1 MAIEIKAIGGYA
13 EVGKNMTAVKVDDEV
28 IVIDMGLHLPNYIKI
43 TEEEGEQVIKLKAN
57 DLIRARAI
65 PNSDLIRDWK
75 DKVKAIV
82 PTHAHLDHLGAI
94 PFLANRFKDAQII
107 CTPFSAAVLRAIL
120 KDEKI
125 KLPNKIRPINPNS
138 KIKISDKITIEL
150 VNVTHSTPQSSIVV
164 IHTPYGAVVYAADF
178 KLDNSPT
185 LGTKPNYAALEKIG
199 NSGVAIA
206 IINALYAPYDGKC
219 PSENVAKEMLR
230 GVMMDVDSRG
240 KAIIATTFSSHIAR
254 LKSICFFAKKL
265 NRKVIFLGRSL
276 AKYIDAASVANI
288 VKLEKEG
295 EVCRFAK
302 QIARKLK
309 QIQKT
314 GPEKYLLVV
323 TGHQG
328 EPKAT
333 LSKMANGLYPFLFE
347 DEDEVI
353 FSCNVIPTPINKAY
367 RQILDDHL
375 KSKGVRIFKGAHV
388 SGHGRKEDIRDLI
401 KLLKPKH
408 IVPVHCEKPAMDA
421 FLELGTKM
429 GYEEGKT
436 AHQLLNSQSLFIE

>member
-1 MAIEIKAIGGYA
+1 MAVEIKAVGGYA

-28 IVIDMGLHLPNYIKI
+28 IIIDMGIHLPHYIKI
-43 TEEEGEQVIKLKAN
+43 TEEEGENVIKLKAN
-57 DLIRARAI
+57 DLIKARAI
-65 PNSDLIRDWK
+65 PNTDMIKDWK

-82 PTHAHLDHLGAI
+82 PTHAHLDHVGAI
-94 PFLANRFKDAQII
+94 PFLAGRFKNAPVI
-107 CTPFSAAVLRAIL
+107 CTPFTAAVLRSIL

-125 KLPNKIRPINPNS
+125 KIPNQIKAINPNS

-150 VNVTHSTPQSSIVV
+150 INVTHSTPQSSIVA
-164 IHTPYGAVVYAADF
+164 IHTPYGAIVYAADF

-185 LGTKPNYAALEKIG
+185 LGSKPNYAALEKLG
-199 NSGVAIA
+199 KNGVLVS

-230 GVMMDVDSRG
+230 GVMLDVDSRG

-254 LKSICFFAKKL
+254 LKSICFFAKRL
-265 NRKVIFLGRSL
+265 NRKVVFLGRSL
-276 AKYIDAASVANI
+276 AKYINAASEANI
-288 VKLEKEG
+288 AHLQKEG

-309 QIQKT
+309 SIQKD
-314 GPEKYLLVV
+314 GPEKYLMVV

-333 LSKMANGLYPFLFE
+333 LSKISTGVYPFLFE

-353 FSCNVIPTPINKAY
+353 FSCNVIPTPINRAY
-367 RQILDDHL
+367 REILEDHL
-375 KSKGVRIFKGAHV
+375 KNKGVRIFKGAHV

-401 KLLKPKH
+401 KLLDPKH
-408 IVPVHCEKPAMDA
+408 IIPVHCEKPAMDA
-421 FLELGTKM
+421 FIELGTKM

-436 AHQLLNSQSLFIE
+436 AHQLLNGHSMIFE

>member
-28 IVIDMGLHLPNYIKI
+28 IIIDMGIHLPNYIKI
-43 TEEEGEQVIKLKAN
+43 TEEEGETVIKLKAS
-57 DLIRARAI
+57 DLIKARAI
-65 PNSDLIRDWK
+65 PNTNMIKDWK
-75 DKVKAIV
+75 DQVKAIV
-82 PTHAHLDHLGAI
+82 PTHAHLDHIGAI
-94 PFLANRFKDAQII
+94 PYLASRFKDAPVI
-107 CTPFSAAVLRAIL
+107 CTPFTAAVLKSIL

-125 KLPNKIRPINPNS
+125 KLPNKIKTINPNS
-138 KIKISDKITIEL
+138 KIKISDKITVEL
-150 VNVTHSTPQSSIVV
+150 VNITHSTPQSSVV
-164 IHTPYGAVVYAADF
+164 AIHTPYGAVVYAADF
-178 KLDNSPT
+178 KLDNTPT
-185 LGTKPNYAALEKIG
+185 LGGKPNYAALESLGRK
-199 NSGVAIA
+199 GVAVA
-206 IINALYAPYDGKC
+206 IVNALYAPYDGKC
-219 PSENVAKEMLR
+219 PSESVAKEMLK
-230 GVMMDVDSRG
+230 GVLLDVDSRG

-254 LKSICFFAKKL
+254 LRSIVALAKKL
-265 NRKVIFLGRSL
+265 NRKVVFLGRSL
-276 AKYIDAASVANI
+276 AKYIDAAAEANI
-288 VKLEKEG
+288 TRLDKEG

-309 QIQKT
+309 QIQKV
-314 GPEKYLLVV
+314 GPEKYFLVV

-333 LSKMANGLYPFLFE
+333 LSKMSNGIYPFMFE

-367 RQILDDHL
+367 REILEDHL
-375 KSKGVRIFKGAHV
+375 KAKGVRIFKGAHV

-421 FLELGTKM
+421 FIELGTKM
-429 GYEEGKT
+429 GYEECKT
-436 AHQLLNSQSLFIE
+436 AHQLLNGHSLIFE